1 MFWFLDYTDIYAT
14 AIFQN
19 IIIHNINRR
28 GILYTC
34 GMDCCQN
41 TIDLGC
47 YDGCGSIAIDNPT
60 YTGDVF
66 IDIKSNNTTIH
77 QTTTATAG
85 NPIVINLSY
94 INENSCHTMRMY
106 DSNGEVLVINGIDCY
121 NFRTKIINRRYEAR
135 RYDA

>member
-1 MFWFLDYTDIYAT
+1 MY
-14 AIFQN
+14 
-19 IIIHNINRR
+19 
-28 GILYTC
+28 
-34 GMDCCQN
+34 CCTN

-47 YDGCGSIAIDNPT
+47 FDGCGSIAIENTT

-66 IDIKSNNTTIH
+66 IDIKSNNTTVH

-85 NPIVINLSY
+85 KPIVINLSY

-106 DSNGEVLVINGIDCY
+106 DSNGEVLVIRGVDCY

>member
-47 YDGCGSIAIDNPT
+47 YDGCGSIAIENTT

-66 IDIKSNNTTIH
+66 IDIKSNNTTVH

-94 INENSCHTMRMY
+94 IECMTAMVKY
-106 DSNGEVLVINGIDCY
+106 WL
-121 NFRTKIINRRYEAR
+121 
-135 RYDA
+135 